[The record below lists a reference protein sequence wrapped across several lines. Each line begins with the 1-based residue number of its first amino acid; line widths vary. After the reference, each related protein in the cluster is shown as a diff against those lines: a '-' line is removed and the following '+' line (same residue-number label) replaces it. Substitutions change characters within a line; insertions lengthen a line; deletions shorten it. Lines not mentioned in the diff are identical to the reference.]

1 MALAVELL
9 GLCPAGYGSIPAE
22 DPRKDEATREAGK
35 RVVELLKKNQ
45 RPHDVVTRKSFD
57 NAIAGVVAS
66 GGSTNAVLHLVAIAR
81 EAGIPLSIDDFD
93 AASRKT
99 PLLADLKPSGRYMAV
114 DFDRAGG
121 TPLFARR
128 LIEAGCFDGSAR
140 TADGQTWS
148 EHTQHAR
155 EKPEQLV
162 IRPPGAALS
171 ATGGLVILRGN
182 LAPDGAVLKVSG
194 AGRRLHRGPARVFER
209 EEDAFAAVRDGRIAA
224 NDVVVIR
231 YEGPRGGPGM
241 REMLGV
247 TAAVVGRGLGETVA
261 LVTDGRF
268 SGATRGFM
276 IGHVAPEAAVGGPL
290 AAVREGDVIS
300 IDVNARRMDVELP
313 AGELAARLRGFT
325 PPPPRYK
332 SGVFA
337 KYAAQVSSA
346 SDGAV
351 TVPVSP
357 SAVNEQS
364 KNRSSPQWQ

>member
-1 MALAVELL
+1 
-9 GLCPAGYGSIPAE
+9 
-22 DPRKDEATREAGK
+22 
-35 RVVELLKKNQ
+35 
-45 RPHDVVTRKSFD
+45 
-57 NAIAGVVAS
+57 
-66 GGSTNAVLHLVAIAR
+66 
-81 EAGIPLSIDDFD
+81 
-93 AASRKT
+93 
-99 PLLADLKPSGRYMAV
+99 MAV

-128 LIEAGCFDGSAR
+128 LIEAGCFDGSAK
-140 TADGQTWS
+140 TADGQPWT
-148 EHTQHAR
+148 EHAQHAR

-182 LAPDGAVLKVSG
+182 LAPDGAVLKASG
-194 AGRRLHRGPARVFER
+194 AQRRLHRGPARVFER
-209 EEDAFAAVRDGRIAA
+209 EEDAFAAVRDGRINA

-231 YEGPRGGPGM
+231 YEGPKGGPGM

-247 TAAVVGRGLGETVA
+247 TAALVGRGLGETVA

-276 IGHVAPEAAVGGPL
+276 IGHVAPEAAVGGPI
-290 AAVREGDVIS
+290 AAIREGDVIS

-325 PPPPRYK
+325 PPQPRYK
-332 SGVFA
+332 TGVFA

-351 TVPVSP
+351 TIPVS
-357 SAVNEQS
+357 SNAVNEKS
-364 KNRSSPQWQ
+364 PNRSSPQWP